1 MRETRHTKA
10 YDWIL
15 NKILNENC
23 PPGTPMK
30 EEKLAAEIGISATPV
45 REALRQLERE
55 GWLETIPYRGCF
67 IKRYTA
73 SEIEELTILRESVEV
88 ASVPKFIELATS
100 ENFERLNDVMRRS
113 DEVVERIEKNELPEL
128 EAAGTMRRLDNEFHN
143 YLVAG
148 THCERIIQ
156 HAKIWNQQLH
166 RYALQSFLNEHNAN
180 SEPCKKSAK
189 FVVRQHKAIILA
201 LEMKWTK
208 AALELLSAHISG
220 TSAILRSV
228 NSKTVPHSES
238 VVTTGTLT
246 VNNKSTK
253 GE

>member
-1 MRETRHTKA
+1 MEQVMKETRHTQA

-15 NKILNENC
+15 NKILNDNC

-30 EEKLAAEIGISATPV
+30 EEKLAEEIGISATPV

-67 IKRYTA
+67 IKQYTA

-88 ASVPKFIELATS
+88 ASVKKFIELATP
-100 ENFERLNDVMRRS
+100 EDFERLNDVMRRS
-113 DEVVERIEKNELPEL
+113 DEVVARIEKDEISEL
-128 EAAGTMRRLDNEFHN
+128 EVASTMRQLDTEFHH

-166 RYALQSFLNEHNAN
+166 RYALQSFLDEHNAN
-180 SEPCKKSAK
+180 SEPGKKSAS

-201 LEMKWTK
+201 LEMKWTS

-220 TSAILRSV
+220 TFAILRAV
-228 NSKTVPHSES
+228 KPQ
-238 VVTTGTLT
+238 
-246 VNNKSTK
+246 
-253 GE
+253 